1 MLRATAGTCFG
12 FIALLLL
19 ALGTAAQPAHATSVG
34 LIPTGGSFSDTITSN
49 GPTFTQNYDFQLDSS
64 STGLSVLATGLGQTS
79 PTFGVDLLKLSLY
92 DAAHNLIAEGSGSP
106 FAFFDSFAQT
116 GVALGAGAYLL
127 TVFGEVTAG
136 KQAFVSVS
144 IAANAAQTPI
154 PAAGLLLLSGLG
166 AIGGLAARRRKAGL
180 A

>member
-1 MLRATAGTCFG
+1 MRRATGTCFG
-12 FIALLLL
+12 FIALMML
-19 ALGTAAQPAHATSVG
+19 AFGIAQPANATTVG
-34 LIPTGGSFSDTITSN
+34 LIPTGGSFSDTISSA
-49 GPTFTQNYDFQLDSS
+49 GPTFSQDYNFELAGGG
-64 STGLSVLATGLGQTS
+64 GLSVLATGLGQTS
-79 PTFGVDLLKLSLY
+79 PSFGVDLLKLSLY

-106 FAFFDSFAQT
+106 FAFVDSFAQT

-166 AIGGLAARRRKAGL
+166 AMGGLAAHRRRKAG
-180 A
+180 AA